1 MKKEN
6 SQAKGKAKKEQRK
19 MSTDFHKSTVYQIYP
34 KSFLDTTGSG
44 VGDLKGITEKLDYL
58 HDLGVDYLWITP
70 FFVSPQVDNG
80 YDVADYYHID
90 PLFGAMEDLEELIKE
105 AGKRNVG
112 LMLDMVF
119 NHTSDEHE
127 WFQRALRGERKYM
140 DYYYFRKGKGPGLPP
155 NDWDNRVVPGS
166 AWEYVP
172 HMDLWYLHLYDKK
185 QPDLNWENPQ
195 VREELKKVVRFWVN
209 KGIKGFRFDVVNLV
223 SKPEGLP
230 DDGVGGGNN
239 GKRLYTD
246 GPRIHEF
253 LHELTADTGIDS
265 LVTVGEMAST
275 SLEHC
280 IRYSRPE
287 NKELSMTFSFHHL
300 KTDYKDGK
308 KWELMPNDFME
319 LKKILFTWQ
328 QEMQQGGGWN
338 ALFWCNH
345 DQPRIVSRYGDD
357 GIYWKESAKMLAMAI
372 HFMRGTPY
380 IYQGEEIGM
389 TNVKNYDRIED
400 FNDSESRDNYQ
411 ALLKNGKSPE
421 EALHIIQARSRDNGR
436 TPMQW
441 TGEEALNGGF
451 TSGTPWLKC
460 NSNLSRINV
469 QKQRDDADSIYSF
482 YKKLVQLRKEYK
494 VIAEGTFVPW
504 LEEHPQIFAYQ
515 RILDGEDEK
524 QRLLV
529 LCNFSG
535 EEVDAVPIKE
545 QEIFDAVSI
554 QLLAANYQ
562 DATEKLPCRLRP
574 YEAAAFI
581 AKPEKY

>member
-1 MKKEN
+1 
-6 SQAKGKAKKEQRK
+6 

-44 VGDLKGITEKLDYL
+44 VGDLKGITCKLDYL
-58 HDLGVDYLWITP
+58 QDLGVDYLWITP

-80 YDVADYYHID
+80 YDVADYYRID
-90 PLFGAMEDLEELIKE
+90 PLFGTMEDLDELIAE
-105 AGKRNVG
+105 AGKRGMG

-119 NHTSDEHE
+119 NHTSDEHM
-127 WFQRALRGERKYM
+127 WFQKALQGDPDYM

-155 NDWDNRVVPGS
+155 NDWDNRVAPGS

-172 HMDLWYLHLYDKK
+172 HLDLWYLHLYDKK
-185 QPDLNWENPQ
+185 QPDLNWENKK
-195 VREELKKVVRFWVN
+195 VREELKKVVRFWIK

-223 SKPEGLP
+223 SKPDGLP

-246 GPRIHEF
+246 GPKIHEF
-253 LHELTADTGIDS
+253 LHELTEDTGMEN

-280 IRYSRPE
+280 IRYTKPE

-308 KWELMPNDFME
+308 KWALMPNDFMA
-319 LKKILFTWQ
+319 LKKLLFTWQ
-328 QEMQQGGGWN
+328 QEMQRGGGWN

-357 GIYWKESAKMLAMAI
+357 GKYWKESAKMLAMAI
-372 HFMRGTPY
+372 HLMRGTPY

-389 TNVKNYDRIED
+389 TNIKNYGSIDD
-400 FNDSESRDNYQ
+400 FNDSESRDNYK
-411 ALLKNGKSPE
+411 ALLTDGKTPE
-421 EALHIIQARSRDNGR
+421 EALAVIRARSRDNGR
-436 TPMQW
+436 VPMQW
-441 TGEEALNGGF
+441 TGEESAHGGF
-451 TSGTPWLKC
+451 TKGTPWLKC
-460 NSNLSRINV
+460 NSNISRINV
-469 QKQRDDADSIYSF
+469 QSQQEDADSICAF
-482 YKKLVQLRKEYK
+482 YKKLVQLRKKYE
-494 VIAEGTFVPW
+494 VIAEGDFVPC
-504 LEEHPQIFAYQ
+504 LEEHPQILAYQ
-515 RILDGEDEK
+515 RIYKGKEGG

-535 EEVDAVPIKE
+535 EEADMTSIKE
-545 QEIFDAVSI
+545 EKMYCSVPMR
-554 QLLAANYQ
+554 LLAANYQ
-562 DATEKLPCRLRP
+562 DAAEKLPDKLRP
-574 YEAAAFI
+574 YEAAAFLCMN
-581 AKPEKY
+581 